1 MQEAVLVSRC
11 LLGERCRWDGN
22 TIKDGKLEESENY
35 NMIPICPEID
45 GGLPCP
51 RPASEIDGGD
61 GFDVLDGKS
70 SVIDTEGRDVTD
82 NFLKG
87 AQMALNRAHNERV
100 RLAFLKERSPSC
112 GVETIY
118 NNGRLVSGMGLTAA
132 LLARHGIELVSVE

>member
-11 LLGERCRWDGN
+11 LLGERCRWNGN
-22 TIKDGKLEESENY
+22 TLINNRLEEFENY

-61 GFDVLDGKS
+61 GFDVLDGES

-82 NFLKG
+82 NCLNG
-87 AQMALNRAHNERV
+87 AQMALNRALDEGV

-118 NNGRLVSGMGLTAA
+118 NNGRLVSGMGVTAA
-132 LLARHGIELVSVE
+132 LLARHGIKLVSVE